1 MFYEKNVIRIT
12 YANKTL
18 HLFSENQLFGE
29 TYGKIAVQLTDKLF
43 SHFGEKGEWGNWELG
58 MGKWEWGE

>member
-1 MFYEKNVIRIT
+1 MQTKLYI
-12 YANKTL
+12 
-18 HLFSENQLFGE
+18 FSQKINLFGE

-43 SHFGEKGEWGNWELG
+43 SHFGEKGEWGIGNWELG